1 MAGTKKQRSKASSL
15 ATLLRQA
22 ANDSGL
28 SVYRIAKD
36 ASVDQ
41 STLNKFLRGQRDNLR
56 LDVADRLFDYFKI
69 RVVLPKAK
77 RRE

>member
-1 MAGTKKQRSKASSL
+1 MAGTKKRRSKASSL

-41 STLNKFLRGQRDNLR
+41 STLNKFLKGQRDNLT

>member
-41 STLNKFLRGQRDNLR
+41 STLNKFLKGQRDNLT